1 MRSKSATN
9 QDTACQFKHVPRKD
23 GGMPSPSAP
32 PSCESASSASNS
44 REAFVLDAD
53 VVAFRPRAVA
63 AATPSASL
71 WSPWRSRSSSSPS
84 SLCAPRKPLAA
95 LRAAKSSCANAC
107 CASSWSCSSKSKDR
121 FRSSL
126 ASLIVVS
133 FCGWP
138 SSGARQSV
146 DWMRSSASR
155 VGLRLEGT
163 FDEESGRGA
172 SRPSLLAPW
181 TVVQHCD
188 LPCLLLLPNEE
199 DGKNCEMLQM
209 VYPLGHLGHA
219 RVSLGLKTL
228 YEYVEFVSLFV
239 THLEIVHFFVS
250 TFSI

>member
-1 MRSKSATN
+1 MKSKSATDE
-9 QDTACQFKHVPRKD
+9 DTACQFKHVPRKD

-53 VVAFRPRAVA
+53 VVAFRPPPRVVA
-63 AATPSASL
+63 AAAPSASS

-138 SSGARQSV
+138 SSGTRQSV
-146 DWMRSSASR
+146 DWMRSSTSLM
-155 VGLRLEGT
+155 GLRLGGT
-163 FDEESGRGA
+163 FDEERADAGLLVVVSSCSVDGGSTLR
-172 SRPSLLAPW
+172 SPVPPSQRRQKELAKCY
-181 TVVQHCD
+181 T
-188 LPCLLLLPNEE
+188 LS
-199 DGKNCEMLQM
+199 
-209 VYPLGHLGHA
+209 LGHL
-219 RVSLGLKTL
+219 
-228 YEYVEFVSLFV
+228 EYNMLF
-239 THLEIVHFFVS
+239 
-250 TFSI
+250 